1 MPIKRRHFLSWIAVT
16 ASVAAMAR
24 RAFAQGK
31 DKETGAQGKDSDA
44 GGNDAA
50 GSRAEPLFVSET
62 DARAVIR
69 EHCTGDVDAP
79 ITEQQID
86 LLVSR
91 LKPQFW
97 LAHHRDGGWLCETR
111 LGGAPDLPKGSA
123 WPMRPVPPDASQKA
137 EQWKVNHRWIARHI
151 TQELPFEFI
160 GQIDFAELSRE
171 LESQFSLP
179 AEGRLLFFWDGA
191 VGLLESG
198 SHTCR
203 VIFDETPST
212 PLGEHIER
220 LQFPAKFDE
229 MEAWWREPDPKATA
243 HFQKM
248 AETLAGA
255 DQNAA
260 AQAMR
265 NLAEKSKSPDPH
277 SRKPFVYPARAM
289 KLVPLLVLPS
299 QNSIELTQDAELT
312 AFANGDDTSEH
323 YTLLTSN
330 DMGPF
335 SADRSNMRRTQ
346 DYVSSEARRVRLLG
360 PPHPEQDDPRFDAL
374 PKSELPPYP
383 WNDAQIAE
391 TSRKAADWLLLLQ
404 VSIADLTQLDTEGTV
419 YFMVHKEDFAK
430 RDFSRVVASYQQT

>member
-1 MPIKRRHFLSWIAVT
+1 MSLSMPIKRRLFLSWIAVL
-16 ASVAAMAR
+16 ASVASMAR
-24 RAFAQGK
+24 RAVAHGK
-31 DKETGAQGKDSDA
+31 DKDTGAQGKDIDA
-44 GGNDAA
+44 VGKDAA
-50 GSRAEPLFVSET
+50 GRCSDPLFVSEA

-69 EHCTGDVDAP
+69 EHCTGDVDVP
-79 ITEQQID
+79 ITKQQIG

-123 WPMRPVPPDASQKA
+123 WPVRPVPPDASQKA
-137 EQWKVNHRWIARHI
+137 EQWKANHRWIARHI

-171 LESQFSLP
+171 QERQFSLP

-198 SHTCR
+198 SHTCH
-203 VIFDETPST
+203 VIFDKTPST

-220 LQFPAKFDE
+220 LPFPEKFDE

-248 AETLAGA
+248 TETLKGA
-255 DQNAA
+255 DQEAA
-260 AQAMR
+260 AQAMH
-265 NLAEKSKSPDPH
+265 NLAEKSKSPDPN

-299 QNSIELTQDAELT
+299 QNSIELTQDAELI
-312 AFANGDDTSEH
+312 AFANDDDTSEH
-323 YTLLTSN
+323 YSLLTSN

-335 SADRSNMRRTQ
+335 SADRSNMSKSQPWLTI
-346 DYVSSEARRVRLLG
+346 EARRQRFLG

-374 PKSELPPYP
+374 AKADLPPYP
-383 WNDAQIAE
+383 WNE
-391 TSRKAADWLLLLQ
+391 FSSRRRQPQGRRVAAL
-404 VSIADLTQLDTEGTV
+404 AAG
-419 YFMVHKEDFAK
+419 
-430 RDFSRVVASYQQT
+430 RDGRSRAG